1 MLTEIEKI
9 LGTGAA
15 REVAGKPA
23 ATPADEAGARAL
35 TALCRERGWRLHPWA
50 GGEPPSRDLPP
61 ETVLVTPGPGLTGE
75 FALAAADY
83 YCEAPA
89 TMTADELER
98 MLDETPLWLPFAAPV
113 YLRMTWAELVARYP
127 ANAFAAAHGELY
139 RFLFGLSFVN
149 DDGELVSTGRR
160 TIKGVAGYDLSK
172 LFLGSRGN
180 AGLITRVRLRLFLR
194 PADAAFWR
202 TGGVKPGAGA
212 AGIAGRVCLV
222 RADGETLVY
231 ADGHPGDVDAAAE
244 ALRRAMPDLA
254 EVSRGDAAS
263 RDFAAAVAALP
274 YRPPAEPPAA
284 ALAFSDLYI

>member
-1 MLTEIEKI
+1 MLTEIEKV

-50 GGEPPSRDLPP
+50 GGEPPSRELPP

-83 YCEAPA
+83 YCETPA

-98 MLDETPLWLPFAAPV
+98 LLDETPLWLPFAAPAGAAMA
-113 YLRMTWAELVARYP
+113 LGELVARYP
-127 ANAFAAAHGELY
+127 ANAFAPAYGELY

-172 LFLGSRGN
+172 LFLGSRGR
-180 AGLITRVRLRLFLR
+180 AGLIMRTRLRLFRR
-194 PADAAFWR
+194 PAEAAFWR
-202 TGGVKPGAGA
+202 ARRPSEGAGE
-212 AGIAGRVCLV
+212 IAGRVCRLE
-222 RADGETLVY
+222 ADGEALLY

-274 YRPPAEPPAA
+274 YRPPADPPGAA
-284 ALAFSDLYI
+284 PAFSDLYI